1 MANDHKKIDAF
12 KNIIAK
18 LPAAHRQTMSLLFN
32 HLARIYQH
40 CDTNR
45 MSIKNLTMVFA
56 PTLMRHNDAS
66 KDFLDMSY
74 KNAAVEFILTNTSE
88 LFDS

>member
-1 MANDHKKIDAF
+1 
-12 KNIIAK
+12 
-18 LPAAHRQTMSLLFN
+18 
-32 HLARIYQH
+32 
-40 CDTNR
+40 
-45 MSIKNLTMVFA
+45 MVFA

-88 LFDS
+88 LFES